1 MVVHLD
7 LVRPVITD
15 RILTLICAFSVAGI
29 CFATAGTVSPP
40 PPDVTRLVVHAPPPE
55 YPEGAVQRGTA
66 GTGVYLLRVQIKSG
80 VVTQVIVG
88 HTAGHR
94 PLDAAA
100 IKALSTWRFKP
111 GAVLY
116 RKITSVPLSPPQTN
130 QETLV
135 KVPVTFGP

>member
-1 MVVHLD
+1 MRTH
-7 LVRPVITD
+7 
-15 RILTLICAFSVAGI
+15 RILALIIASSAVSISLVA
-29 CFATAGTVSPP
+29 AGTVSPLP
-40 PPDVTRLVVHAPPPE
+40 QNVTRLVVHAPLPE

-80 VVTQVIVG
+80 AVTQVIVG
-88 HTAGHR
+88 QSAGHG

-100 IKALSTWRFKP
+100 IKALRRWRFKP
-111 GAVLY
+111 GAVPY
-116 RKITSVPLSPPQTN
+116 RKITSITLSPPQTN

>member
-1 MVVHLD
+1 MTTH
-7 LVRPVITD
+7 
-15 RILTLICAFSVAGI
+15 RILTLIIASSAVFNSLA
-29 CFATAGTVSPP
+29 AAGTVSPP
-40 PPDVTRLVVHAPPPE
+40 PPNVTRLVVHAPFPE
-55 YPEGAVQRGTA
+55 YPEGAVQRGAA

-80 VVTQVIVG
+80 AVTQVIVDQS
-88 HTAGHR
+88 AGHG

-100 IKALSTWRFKP
+100 VKALRTWRFKP
-111 GAVLY
+111 GAVPY

>member
-1 MVVHLD
+1 MTTRH
-7 LVRPVITD
+7 
-15 RILTLICAFSVAGI
+15 ILTLIIAFSVASISVG
-29 CFATAGTVSPP
+29 TAGTVSPP
-40 PPDVTRLVVHAPPPE
+40 PPDVTRLVVHAPPPQ

-80 VVTQVIVG
+80 TVTQVIVG
-88 HTAGHR
+88 QSTGHG

-100 IKALSTWRFKP
+100 INALRTWRFQP
-111 GAVLY
+111 GAVPY
-116 RKITSVPLSPPQTN
+116 RNITSVPLSPPQTN